1 MIPTQEKEL
10 SKVLADLIRSDDGI
24 QLALLDWARST
35 PHIAVK
41 W

>member
-24 QLALLDWARST
+24 RSALLDWARSS
-35 PHIAVK
+35 PHIAFK